1 MLLSSSSQV
10 GCSQGHVESAS
21 EARLKHHGNRLP
33 LAQCLVPTE
42 HLSGSTATQ
51 TTSPRSWPLLGTEQC
66 HGGDDGLCLAGCESI
81 RCAGSTAAESSLKE
95 ESSTTGI
102 TSWSLPTSTVLPTSS
117 STSTT
122 VTCAPSVASSA
133 RSAITTTSSSPSS
146 LTPQS
151 GVASARPS
159 STRAARPW

>member
-95 ESSTTGI
+95 ERYRRQPLGTLCLSHWCRG
-102 TSWSLPTSTVLPTSS
+102 
-117 STSTT
+117 
-122 VTCAPSVASSA
+122 AGKA
-133 RSAITTTSSSPSS
+133 RSKT
-146 LTPQS
+146 
-151 GVASARPS
+151 GNC
-159 STRAARPW
+159 

>member
-1 MLLSSSSQV
+1 MLS
-10 GCSQGHVESAS
+10 
-21 EARLKHHGNRLP
+21 NLP
-33 LAQCLVPTE
+33 WVTWKTRSPTRAPDRALR
-42 HLSGSTATQ
+42 HRPGQAFI
-51 TTSPRSWPLLGTEQC
+51 PG
-66 HGGDDGLCLAGCESI
+66 
-81 RCAGSTAAESSLKE
+81 
-95 ESSTTGI
+95 STTGI